1 MTERWS
7 AKMNRRTALKL
18 GAQLGVLG
26 GIGLAGGYQLVPPSP
41 SREIDR
47 VDLLAQRLFAS
58 LDAEQRTDT
67 CVPYDHPLRQYHNR
81 GVMGGGRDILFGFSR
96 NQRKILTDL
105 MYAGLSDD
113 GRSRVPEEFFT
124 RWSGVHALRVVMC
137 GDPQRPPYQ
146 VILTGN
152 HLNLRLGGTS
162 REGAAFGGPQ
172 VYGDQ
177 RGNERPGLPG
187 NVYRDQFLL
196 AQRMLRNLDA
206 SRRELAILNEAPV
219 QTGIELQGRGG
230 SFPGVAVSS
239 LAPADQALARDLV
252 ERILAT
258 YPADDVAYA
267 RACLQANGGV
277 DGLFLSYYQHGQDGA
292 IAEGQVF
299 RLEGPA
305 AVLHFRGFPHVHAF
319 VNVAMN
325 GQAPL
330 SSGEPLAENPTW
342 LDRAGVKT
350 LFETAMRTET
360 GSDLAYYPPDSVAGR
375 LRPGVIHSGDIYS
388 LESWQEAVEVVDVHG
403 SNLSATMLVQLRAS
417 AHEPDLAKT
426 YAIATTAHAAGNLKE
441 QLGRIDAR
449 RPGGML
455 RDLTAAYL
463 QRPRVGGVPGCRQ
476 ASGFRR
482 RAARGDQHDRAHA
495 GYPLVN
501 EARER
506 RFPASESPEP
516 AFGDGPHA
524 WRPRVRRGLWPAP
537 ARG

>member
-258 YPADDVAYA
+258 YPANDVAYA

-277 DGLFLSYYQHGQDGA
+277 DALFLSYYQHGEDGA

-305 AVLHFRGFPHVHAF
+305 AVMYFRGYPHVHAF
-319 VNVAMN
+319 INIAMSTD
-325 GQAPL
+325 APL
-330 SSGEPLAENPTW
+330 SSGEELGDNPEW
-342 LDRAGVKT
+342 LDRAGVKA
-350 LFETAMRTET
+350 LFETALRAET
-360 GSDLAYYPPDSVAGR
+360 GADLGFYPQDSVAGR
-375 LRPGVIHSGDIYS
+375 LRPGMIRSGDIYS
-388 LESWQEAVEVVDVHG
+388 LESWQESSAVVDVHG
-403 SNLSATMLVQLRAS
+403 SQLSPQMVAHLPSS
-417 AHEPDLAKT
+417 AHGPDRTKT
-426 YAIATTAHAAGNLKE
+426 YAIATTAYAAGELAA
-441 QLGRIDAR
+441 QLGKIER
-449 RPGGML
+449 RRRGPLL
-455 RDLTAAYL
+455 RDLTVAYL
-463 QRPRVGGVPGCRQ
+463 KRH
-476 ASGFRR
+476 GF
-482 RAARGDQHDRAHA
+482 ANVH
-495 GYPLVN
+495 PPV
-501 EARER
+501 
-506 RFPASESPEP
+506 
-516 AFGDGPHA
+516 
-524 WRPRVRRGLWPAP
+524 
-537 ARG
+537 